1 VVGTS
6 IVPLFLATGGVLS
19 AVAVWQITRFS
30 RLIGRSSVVLA
41 SAVGDG
47 AVKVRCGF
55 KIKGAPGEGSF
66 MASWPLATLVV
77 VQGRVFVQS
86 PVGDWDFPRQ
96 SSAVEVT
103 GRSWPMATVL
113 LRCGPLSARVSIDAD
128 DTEKVARALQHHGWF
143 GQGDAVAEP
152 PTG

>member
-19 AVAVWQITRFS
+19 AVAVWQLTLFS

-77 VQGRVFVQS
+77 VQGRVVVQS

-96 SSAVEVT
+96 SSAVELT
-103 GRSWPMATVL
+103 GRSSPFASVL
-113 LRCGPLSARVSIDAD
+113 LRCGPLSARVAVDAGD
-128 DTEKVARALQHHGWF
+128 IEKVALALQHHGWF
-143 GQGDAVAEP
+143 GHGDAAAGP
-152 PTG
+152 ATG